1 MKWTKEYRAAYMRAY
16 REKHREWLR
25 VTYAIWYKANRKARN
40 ARRRKVYA
48 ALAPGRR
55 QANGLHLSSPE
66 RGSRVPDGPQTQS
79 GQVKHCTAEARP
91 TIPQRQG
98 DLTK

>member
-1 MKWTKEYRAAYMRAY
+1 MKWTKEYRAAYMREY

-40 ARRRKVYA
+40 ARRRKAHA

-55 QANGLHLSSPE
+55 QANGLHRSSRPD
-66 RGSRVPDGPQTQS
+66 VPS
-79 GQVKHCTAEARP
+79 ARRSHKDKE
-91 TIPQRQG
+91 I
-98 DLTK
+98 